1 MAAAIYVMGHKNP
14 DTDAICSAV
23 GYAALLQVQ
32 GHPDAVATR
41 QGPLRRETAYILD
54 RFQLPV
60 PLLVTDVRPRV
71 RDIMT
76 APPITVH
83 RDTSLYEV
91 GQILQQHGMG
101 SVPVVD
107 DEGCLCGVTSVED
120 FARSFIEGL
129 DLNELDR
136 VSLHLDNVLRTLGGR
151 ALVTARR
158 RELVNRVMVGAMEV
172 DSMLR
177 RIEPGILLVIGDRTD
192 AQLAAIRLG
201 VGALVVTGDIP
212 VADEVVE
219 LARARDITLIAVPHH
234 TYTTVRLIHLST
246 PVHNVMHG
254 DVPTCYPDDPVDVAR
269 DFLRGSVAGRSVVV
283 IEKGGRVAGIVR
295 RTDLLKPAHRQ
306 LMLVDHNERG
316 QAVDGIE
323 EAEVLGV
330 VDHHRVADFQTSTPP
345 FMRLEPVGSTSTIVA
360 KLFHEAGVA
369 VPPPIAGA
377 LLGGILADTLL
388 FRGPTTTPDDRR
400 VAGMLAEAAR
410 VDIDAYGGEILELA
424 SDISDRTAEQLLSA
438 DLKDFSS
445 ENGLFGIGM
454 IETTN
459 SAAVLARRDELLAA
473 MANLRARDYT
483 SVLFGIVDIMR
494 RRTTILIEGHAQ
506 DVAATFDTALVDGNT
521 VELPGILSR
530 KKNIV
535 PLLGVLARRI
545 SAT

>member
-1 MAAAIYVMGHKNP
+1 VAAAIYVMGHKNP

>member
-129 DLNELDR
+129 DLNEIDR

-219 LARARDITLIAVPHH
+219 LARARDVTLIAVPHH

>member
-1 MAAAIYVMGHKNP
+1 VAAAIYVMGHKNP

-41 QGPLRRETAYILD
+41 QGPVRRETAYILD
-54 RFQLPV
+54 RFHLPV

-83 RDTSLYEV
+83 RDTPLYEA

-107 DEGCLCGVTSVED
+107 DEGRLCGVTSVED
-120 FARSFIEGL
+120 FARAFIQDL

-151 ALVTARR
+151 ALVRARQ

-172 DSMLR
+172 ASMLR

-212 VADEVVE
+212 VAEEVVE
-219 LARARDITLIAVPHH
+219 LARARDVTLIAVPHH

-246 PVHNVMHG
+246 PVHHVMHG

-283 IEKGGRVAGIVR
+283 VDKDGRVAGIVR
-295 RTDLLKPAHRQ
+295 RTDLLKPVHRQ

-345 FMRLEPVGSTSTIVA
+345 FMRLEPLGSTSTIVA

-438 DLKDFSS
+438 DLKDFSA
-445 ENGLFGIGM
+445 ENCLFGIGM

-459 SAAVLARRDELLAA
+459 SAAVLSRRDELLVA
-473 MANLRARDYT
+473 MANLRAHDYT

-506 DVAATFDTALVDGNT
+506 DVAATFDIALVDGNT

-545 SAT
+545 TAS

>member
-219 LARARDITLIAVPHH
+219 LARARDVTLIAVPHH

-400 VAGMLAEAAR
+400 VAETLAEAAR